1 MSTDQTIQLP
11 VDATANKNLL
21 RAFTVNVNSAVA
33 GATNA
38 TLEQVVVLS
47 DADGNVISAW
57 HGLNVADDESRALL
71 RDVRDRLDI
80 LIGLFGK

>member
-33 GATNA
+33 GTTNA

-47 DADGNVISAW
+47 DADGNVVRAW
-57 HGLNVADDESRALL
+57 RGLDVNDDETRTLL
-71 RDVRDRLDI
+71 GEIRDSLQLIVGLLD
-80 LIGLFGK
+80 K